1 MKQHDPEE
9 RGGQKVEKGEHCST
23 SAILLPAEAKR
34 AGPSWES
41 FCASKI
47 RDNNQSP
54 NLECTSKL

>member
-9 RGGQKVEKGEHCST
+9 RGGQNLEKGEHCST
-23 SAILLPAEAKR
+23 SAVLLSAE

-54 NLECTSKL
+54 NLECTSKV